1 MWVHNFAE
9 NNTLSAFSENVSES
23 INILQSETEMITDWF
38 KKNQMAVNPDKFQV
52 IIIDKKDITQMR
64 T

>member
-1 MWVHNFAE
+1 MWAHNFAE

-38 KKNQMAVNPDKFQV
+38 KKNQMTVNPDKFQV